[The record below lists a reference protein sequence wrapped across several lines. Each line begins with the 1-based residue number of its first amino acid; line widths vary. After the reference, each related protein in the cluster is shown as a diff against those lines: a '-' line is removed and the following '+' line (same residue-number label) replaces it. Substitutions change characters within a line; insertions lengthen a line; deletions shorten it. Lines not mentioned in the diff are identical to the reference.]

1 MDLGRT
7 AFLTAALTLAA
18 IAYAQP
24 AFEIATV
31 KRSPETGADRIN
43 INLGRIREGK
53 LTLGNASLSDCI
65 KFAYGLTSDVQFEGP
80 DWIRS
85 KAIRFD
91 IVAQVPPGTPRDQ
104 ALVMLQTL
112 LAERLKLQIH
122 QEQKSRSYLALVV
135 GKNGPKLTPAS
146 TGAIPDAGPY
156 LLGNIT
162 SKQITIGTLAM
173 LLSRFEREDILDM
186 TGLKGVFELK
196 LEWAHDTGRPLALGE
211 NETDTT
217 AGPSLFT
224 AVQKQL
230 GLKLESRKGPI
241 NVLVVDRAEQ
251 IPVEN

>member
-91 IVAQVPPGTPRDQ
+91 IVAQVPRGTTREQ
-104 ALVMLQTL
+104 ALAMLQAL
-112 LAERLKLQIH
+112 LADRLKLQVH
-122 QEQKSRSYLALVV
+122 HEQKSRSFLALVV
-135 GKNGPKLTPAS
+135 GKSGAKLKPGDS
-146 TGAIPDAGPY
+146 
-156 LLGNIT
+156 
-162 SKQITIGTLAM
+162 
-173 LLSRFEREDILDM
+173 E
-186 TGLKGVFELK
+186 
-196 LEWAHDTGRPLALGE
+196 
-211 NETDTT
+211 
-217 AGPSLFT
+217 
-224 AVQKQL
+224 
-230 GLKLESRKGPI
+230 
-241 NVLVVDRAEQ
+241 
-251 IPVEN
+251 